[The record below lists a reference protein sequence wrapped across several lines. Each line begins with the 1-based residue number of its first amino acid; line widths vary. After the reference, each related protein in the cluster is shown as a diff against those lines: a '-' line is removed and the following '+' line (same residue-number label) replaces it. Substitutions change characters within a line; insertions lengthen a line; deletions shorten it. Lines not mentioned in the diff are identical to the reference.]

1 MFVTCMENV
10 NKQFVKIVF
19 TNLFV
24 KFNQI
29 ICKVELLTIKIVNLT
44 NFLLKFFFT
53 EKNNK
58 FSVNINQKIVN
69 LVTHLI
75 LKCFR
80 GCLTSEFMLMIR

>member
-44 NFLLKFFFT
+44 NFLLNFFL
-53 EKNNK
+53 
-58 FSVNINQKIVN
+58 QKKITN
-69 LVTHLI
+69 FRLI
-75 LKCFR
+75 LTRKLLIWSPILF
-80 GCLTSEFMLMIR
+80 